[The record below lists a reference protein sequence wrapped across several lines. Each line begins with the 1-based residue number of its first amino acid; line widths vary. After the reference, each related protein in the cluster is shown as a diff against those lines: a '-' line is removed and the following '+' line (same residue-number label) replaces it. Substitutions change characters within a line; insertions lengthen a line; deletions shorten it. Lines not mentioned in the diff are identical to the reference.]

1 MIECQM
7 CDCEIDED
15 DMLSECPYCECEI
28 DEEVYWCENCEAL
41 VDCEGYEWTCPE
53 CFNENPEEE
62 EKEDSEIIFTKR
74 RSECPSCG
82 AEIDD
87 EYCDECGWPDVNQGW
102 VGENYG

>member
-15 DMLSECPYCECEI
+15 DMLSECPYCESEI
-28 DEEVYWCENCEAL
+28 DEEVYWCENCEAP

-53 CFNENPEEE
+53 CFNEKPEE
-62 EKEDSEIIFTKR
+62 EKEDSEIIFTER

-82 AEIDD
+82 ADIDG